1 MTRMGGRLIGGI
13 DLIPGVAVVVYEGRA
28 VLRLGG
34 VAVYTVGLEAF
45 SEGATAKLMK
55 IIEAGLAEAFGS
67 DAGCL
72 VALSLEPGLRTPFPR
87 IVLETVDGH
96 RLWDYTASGIPTA
109 DQLRKSFLL
118 TRAMADGLE
127 MGL

>member
-1 MTRMGGRLIGGI
+1 MSVVGELVGVV
-13 DLIPGVAVVVYEGRA
+13 DLIPGVAVVVYEDRV

-34 VAVYTVGLEAF
+34 VAMYTVGLEAF
-45 SEGATAKLMK
+45 TEGVSAKLVK

-67 DAGCL
+67 DAERL
-72 VALSLEPGLRTPFPR
+72 VALSLEPRLLAPFPR

-96 RLWDYTASGIPTA
+96 RLWDYTASGIPSV
-109 DQLRKSFLL
+109 DQLRESYRL

-127 MGL
+127 AEL